1 LHGVFN
7 STTSKAFD
15 LNTKMSS
22 ETTDKRVEIEANS
35 EDIKSQK
42 RDQMERRYRRNE
54 DLARFILSRTSI
66 YLSRINRALS
76 ETAARYRLQELA
88 QAIFASLQQYPIL
101 ALGVA
106 IVIFTFTLPFLV
118 FIFFTMTTAVMAF
131 TGFVLIEGALITA
144 ASVMLVSLLIGV
156 FLMIAIIG
164 LMFLTGYYGMSRMY
178 EYTNKFNLEN
188 VGEYLREM

>member
-1 LHGVFN
+1 
-7 STTSKAFD
+7 
-15 LNTKMSS
+15 MSS

-188 VGEYLREM
+188 VREYLREM

>member
-1 LHGVFN
+1 
-7 STTSKAFD
+7 
-15 LNTKMSS
+15 MSS
-22 ETTDKRVEIEANS
+22 ETTENRVEVEAS
-35 EDIKSQK
+35 AVDYKTQK
-42 RDQMERRYRRNE
+42 REQMERRNKRNE

-66 YLSRINRALS
+66 YLIRINKALS
-76 ETAARYRLQELA
+76 QMAARYRLQEIA
-88 QAIFASLQQYPIL
+88 QAIFASLQEYPLL

-156 FLMIAIIG
+156 FLMVAIIG
-164 LMFLTGYYGMSRMY
+164 MIFLTGYYSMSRMY

-188 VGEYLREM
+188 VREYLREM

>member
-1 LHGVFN
+1 
-7 STTSKAFD
+7 
-15 LNTKMSS
+15 MSS
-22 ETTDKRVEIEANS
+22 ETTEKGVEVEAN
-35 EDIKSQK
+35 EVDYKSQK
-42 RDQMERRYRRNE
+42 REQMERRQRRNE
-54 DLARFILSRTSI
+54 DLARFILSRSSI
-66 YLSRINRALS
+66 YLTRINKALS
-76 ETAARYRLQELA
+76 QMAARYRLQEIA
-88 QAIFASLQQYPIL
+88 QAIFTSLQEYPLL

-156 FLMIAIIG
+156 FLMVAIIG
-164 LMFLTGYYGMSRMY
+164 MIFLTGYYSMSRMY

-188 VGEYLREM
+188 VREYLREM

>member
-1 LHGVFN
+1 MPA
-7 STTSKAFD
+7 SSID
-15 LNTKMSS
+15 DRIETKSYP
-22 ETTDKRVEIEANS
+22 ENAD
-35 EDIKSQK
+35 SQK
-42 RDQMERRYRRNE
+42 IKEMERRHRRNE

-66 YLSRINRALS
+66 YLHRINKAVS
-76 ETAARYRLQELA
+76 ETAARYRLQEIA

-101 ALGVA
+101 ALAVA

-156 FLMIAIIG
+156 FLIMAIVG
-164 LMFLTGYYGMSRMY
+164 LMFLTGYLGISRVY
-178 EYTNKFNLEN
+178 ECMTRFKVDDLR
-188 VGEYLREM
+188 EYLRDN